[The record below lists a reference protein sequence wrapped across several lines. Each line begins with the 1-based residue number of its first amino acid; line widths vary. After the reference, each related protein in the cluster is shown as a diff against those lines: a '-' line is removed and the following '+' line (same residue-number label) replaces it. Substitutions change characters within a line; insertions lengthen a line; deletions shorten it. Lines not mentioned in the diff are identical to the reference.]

1 MRSYGLTLVALLVL
15 APIATTQTPRPSQSP
30 IIGVPGTGMPNQ
42 DAVDRHLKNWETRMK
57 GVESILA
64 KLERIETAKD
74 GTIRKLTGEARYLKP
89 NYAALRMI
97 RTDNPNLFE
106 MYVCSGPFFYE
117 YRAQTKE
124 IWVRRLQAEEVKG
137 QSNFLSLLVGMTAVE
152 VKQQFNVTLTRQDA
166 DRIYFSIEPRAG
178 AKLKDF
184 EKAELVLLAK
194 SMLPDRV
201 WFRQVN
207 GSTVEWRVTS
217 MDLTQLKPVDFT
229 PPNPAGWKWVTVPG
243 TSASSPGT
251 PPR

>member
-1 MRSYGLTLVALLVL
+1 MRLPILLLIALFVFVPL
-15 APIATTQTPRPSQSP
+15 ATAQTPRPAQPP
-30 IIGVPGTGMPNQ
+30 IIGIPGAGAPNQ
-42 DAVDRHLKNWETRMK
+42 EAIDRHLKNWEARMK
-57 GVESILA
+57 SIDSILA

-74 GTIRKLTGEARYLKP
+74 GTVRKLTGEARYLKP

-124 IWVRRLQAEEVKG
+124 IWVRRLQAEELKG
-137 QSNFLSLLVGMTAVE
+137 QSNFLSLLVGMTAAE
-152 VKQQFNVTLTRQDA
+152 VKQQFNVTIIPKD
-166 DRIYFSIEPRAG
+166 DPNRIYFSIEPKAG
-178 AKLKDF
+178 AKLRDF
-184 EKAELVLLAK
+184 EKAELVLLTK

-207 GSTVEWRVTS
+207 GNQVEWRVTS
-217 MDLTQLKPVDFT
+217 MDLSQLKPVDFT
-229 PPNPAGWKWVTVPG
+229 PPQPAGWKVVTVP
-243 TSASSPGT
+243 ST